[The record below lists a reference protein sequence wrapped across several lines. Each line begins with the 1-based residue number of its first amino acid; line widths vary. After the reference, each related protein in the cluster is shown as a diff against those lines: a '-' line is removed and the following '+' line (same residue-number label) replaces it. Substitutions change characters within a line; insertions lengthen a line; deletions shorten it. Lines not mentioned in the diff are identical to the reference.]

1 MKILEV
7 CPLWFP
13 VSRDA
18 PGGRET
24 LLAYLI
30 DTLESLNCEI
40 TFIASGDST
49 SQGELVPVVPG
60 NLYDAMIAGDVKE
73 YIYYEQQ
80 QLRIAFER
88 ATQFDVVHSHVG
100 AGAFVLSAIPG
111 LRERVLHT
119 IHTPVY
125 QDLQW
130 FVGQHPGMW
139 LSTVSAFQA
148 RKLRQHGAS
157 HCRVI
162 HNGIDTQEFNFQ
174 HDRGPGLLFLGRIEW
189 AKGPDLS
196 IKTAQTLNQP
206 LTLAGPIIEPEYFKQ
221 SIEPFLD
228 EQIQYVGVVDHD
240 RKNALF
246 GGAGC
251 VLMPSRWAEPFG
263 IVAVEAM
270 ACGTPVV
277 ALSNGALPE
286 IIEPGLTGYV
296 THEEAEL
303 PGLVHQAL
311 KLDRAEVRARA
322 VARFDIRSIAEKYL
336 DLYSQIVA

>member
-24 LLAYLI
+24 LLAYVI
-30 DTLESLNCEI
+30 DALQDLNCEI
-40 TFIASGDST
+40 TYIASGDS
-49 SQGELVPVVPG
+49 SGSGECIPVVPE
-60 NLYDAMIAGDVKE
+60 NLYAAMHAGDVKE
-73 YIYYEQQ
+73 YLYYEQQ
-80 QLRIAFER
+80 QLRIVLER
-88 ATQFDVVHSHVG
+88 AAQFDVVHSHVG
-100 AGAFVLSAIPG
+100 GGAFLLSGIPG
-111 LRERVLHT
+111 LRERTLHT

-125 QDLQW
+125 PDLQW
-130 FVGQHPGMW
+130 FVGRHPHMW

-148 RKLRQHGAS
+148 RKLWQQGAT

-162 HNGIDTQEFNFQ
+162 HNGIDTEAFDFQ
-174 HDRGPGLLFLGRIEW
+174 RDGGPGLLFLGRIEW
-189 AKGPDLS
+189 GKGPDLA
-196 IKTAQTLNQP
+196 INTAQTLNQP

-221 SIEPFLD
+221 SVEPFLD
-228 EQIQYVGVVDHD
+228 AQIQYAGVVDHD
-240 RKNALF
+240 RKQALF
-246 GGAGC
+246 GGVGC

-263 IVAVEAM
+263 MVAVEAM

-286 IIEPGLTGYV
+286 IIEPGLTGFV

-303 PGLVHQAL
+303 PSLVHQAL

-322 VARFDIRSIAEKYL
+322 VARFNVRTIAQQYL
-336 DLYSQIVA
+336 DFYSQIAG